1 MPTNTTYGRMRH
13 SPIDSINNTLTQTIS
28 SLSSPTNFWLTA
40 LGLILAFMCVMPAH
54 AQLKAGDAAPTFE
67 APGALAG
74 QPVQFVL
81 EEALK
86 KGPVVL
92 YFYPKAFTSG
102 CTIEAQLFAESID
115 DFKAYNTTVVGMS
128 ADDMTTLKKFSSGPC
143 AGKFIVA
150 ADENQ
155 AIMKK
160 YDAALKMWP
169 GVADRIS
176 YVITPDKKI
185 QFMYEGM
192 NPEQHVQKTLAA
204 VKSYLQSVSTK

>member
-1 MPTNTTYGRMRH
+1 MINRNFH
-13 SPIDSINNTLTQTIS
+13 S
-28 SLSSPTNFWLTA
+28 NFCLKA
-40 LGLILAFMCVMPAH
+40 LFLIGFLCFAGLVH
-54 AQLKAGDAAPTFE
+54 AQLKVGDAAPSFK

-74 QPVQFVL
+74 QSVDFNL
-81 EEALK
+81 DEALK

-115 DFKAYNTTVVGMS
+115 DFKASQATVVGMS
-128 ADDMTTLKKFSSGPC
+128 ADDLTTLKKFSSGPC

-155 AIMKK
+155 AIIKK
-160 YDAALKMWP
+160 YDAALKIWP

-185 QFMYEGM
+185 YAMYEGVS
-192 NPEQHVQKTLAA
+192 PEQHVKRTLAA
-204 VKSYLQSVSTK
+204 VQAYSKAQTPK